1 LENKQYLQTDNI
13 QYPNIQAAAGTS
25 IYGFEHRFTQIGD
38 QFTGFTFIANSF
50 AGGTYNTTFTTGFLR
65 VICPEAKCLGMTS
78 TIRGYNISESARDLI
93 LRDLDNTPLIIPSQ
107 QLIWKG
113 FPTPPNESGVES
125 TLDIPYENITAA
137 VIVFPKTSHQITVFE
152 NPMLEGLYMKVENQM
167 IPNQPYASFGARFL
181 QEQLI
186 LNDLDGNL
194 QGTAEFTNS
203 IINERNSPAGVRYRN
218 ALSDDTS
225 FMATFQLER
234 GDSGY
239 VFDGYT
245 SNGSLNTLIK
255 GDAKWKGD
263 QDTYLYPFTDAAGN
277 TLPQRNI
284 QAPQLWLC
292 RDTFFAVRAGEF
304 AYYMNGSPPGSQLNN

>member
-1 LENKQYLQTDNI
+1 MPDVCGTYISLVDFVDGLAHPVEIEFNIPVVDFLALQCFEKWLKEFGKLTLEIYLAHHSLVVCTCNPRDVLENKQYLQTDTIN
-13 QYPNIQAAAGTS
+13 YPNIQAAAGS
-25 IYGFEHRFTQIGD
+25 NIYGFEHRFTQIGD
-38 QFTGFTFIANSF
+38 QFTGFTYIANTGSP
-50 AGGTYNTTFTTGFLR
+50 GTGATTFTTGFLR
-65 VICPEAKCLGMTS
+65 VFCPEAKCISMTS
-78 TIRGYNISESARDLI
+78 TIRGYNISESARDTI

-113 FPTPPNESGVES
+113 FPTPPNESGIES

-234 GDSGY
+234 GDGGY
-239 VFDGYT
+239 VFDG
-245 SNGSLNTLIK
+245 
-255 GDAKWKGD
+255 
-263 QDTYLYPFTDAAGN
+263 
-277 TLPQRNI
+277 
-284 QAPQLWLC
+284 
-292 RDTFFAVRAGEF
+292 
-304 AYYMNGSPPGSQLNN
+304 